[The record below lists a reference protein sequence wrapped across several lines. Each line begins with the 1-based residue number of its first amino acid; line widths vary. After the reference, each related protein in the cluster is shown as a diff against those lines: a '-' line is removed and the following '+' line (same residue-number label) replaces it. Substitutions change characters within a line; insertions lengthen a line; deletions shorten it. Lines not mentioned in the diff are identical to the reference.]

1 MASITLNQQVV
12 IGDELALS
20 WGDGLETYIPLERLR
35 RACPC
40 ANCQGEPDA
49 MGFVVK
55 PSVTYNSRSFTV
67 LRMQQVGGY
76 ALQLTWADGH
86 STGIYTFSLLRS
98 LG

>member
-55 PSVTYNSRSFTV
+55 PPVIYNNRSFTA

-76 ALQLTWADGH
+76 ALQLTWADSH

>member
-55 PSVTYNSRSFTV
+55 PSVTYNSRSFTA

>member
-1 MASITLNQQVV
+1 MATITLLQNLV
-12 IGDELALS
+12 IGNQLALA
-20 WGDGLETYIPLERLR
+20 WGDGTETFIDLKKLR
-35 RACPC
+35 VCCPC
-40 ANCQGEPDA
+40 AVCQGEPDA

-55 PSVTYNSRSFTV
+55 PSVIHTDKSFIA

-86 STGIYTFSLLRS
+86 STGIYTFALLKR